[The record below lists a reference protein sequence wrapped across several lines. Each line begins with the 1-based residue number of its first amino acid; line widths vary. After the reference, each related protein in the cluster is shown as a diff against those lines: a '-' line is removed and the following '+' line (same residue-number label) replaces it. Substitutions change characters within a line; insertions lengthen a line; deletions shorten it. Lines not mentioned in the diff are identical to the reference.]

1 MNVGCLLQIYYIV
14 SIIIAK
20 IKGDDIVAILYQICL
35 LITCAVVELIELSKT
50 REVK

>member
-1 MNVGCLLQIYYIV
+1 MNVWCLLQICYIV
-14 SIIIAK
+14 LVIITK

-35 LITCAVVELIELSKT
+35 LITCAVVELSKT